1 MSIEITQDN
10 SLAENMLEQLESP
23 GKSGK
28 RKGRHLAGFGSEVT
42 NGELE
47 DVPEEEEEDE
57 PVSPVKRARRK
68 GKASAD
74 RDDDGWLPDVQT
86 RNEEMAV

>member
-1 MSIEITQDN
+1 M
-10 SLAENMLEQLESP
+10 EQLESP

-47 DVPEEEEEDE
+47 DVPEEEEEE
-57 PVSPVKRARRK
+57 ELSPVKRVRRK

-86 RNEEMAV
+86 RNEEMVV